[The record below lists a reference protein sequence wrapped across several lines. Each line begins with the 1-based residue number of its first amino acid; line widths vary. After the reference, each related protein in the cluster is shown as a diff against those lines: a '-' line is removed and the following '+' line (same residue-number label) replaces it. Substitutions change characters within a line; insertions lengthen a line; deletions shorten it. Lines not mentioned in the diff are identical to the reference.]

1 MIQEG
6 LNYGRT
12 LIQEDIIEDEKKTDV
27 MKKVEE
33 LEDDL
38 AKMER
43 DNSDT
48 HGR

>member
-27 MKKVEE
+27 RKKVEE